1 MGWFDEQIRQRKLSD
16 QELFE
21 DSIFQMASAVLGK
34 QAAGQLNDERIITRA
49 AIGDILKYYH
59 FKTPEIPDGITDP
72 DEQLEYCLRPH
83 GLMRRNVT
91 LEEGWYKDA
100 YGPMLAFRASD
111 GTPVALLPKPFMG
124 YRFTDPDTGDTV
136 TLNKSNAKLF
146 SSEAICFYK
155 PLPLKKLKIVDL
167 VNYMKG
173 CLSSGDYVMIV
184 ALTLMVTIFGI
195 PLIKLTK
202 ALTGF
207 VLESGSGTLLVG
219 TALFMFCAILSAQLI
234 STVRELMMNRLEI
247 KTSLSVEAAMMMRLM
262 NLPANFFRKFSS
274 GELYNRFGAVGQLC
288 NLILGTVF
296 SLGLSSLSS
305 LLYVPQ
311 IFRYAPA
318 LVVPALLIIV
328 VSLAFTI
335 ISTFV
340 QMKISKKIMEKA
352 AEENGVSF
360 ALINGVQKIKLA
372 GAEKRAFARWAGVY
386 KEEAELSYDPPLFL
400 KVNTAIS
407 TAISLA
413 GTILMYTLA
422 VKSGVTPSEYIAFNM
437 AYGMVTG
444 AFSSLAAVALSVAQ
458 IKPIMD
464 MAEPILEAEP
474 ESSENKAMVTSIRG
488 NIEMSNVFF
497 RYAENTPY
505 IVKGMS
511 FRIKAGEYIAI
522 VGKTGCGKSTLIRL
536 LLGFE
541 QPERG
546 AIYYDGKDMSK
557 LDLRSL
563 RRQMGIVTQNGSLFQ
578 GDIYS
583 NIVISAPQLT
593 VDEAWEA
600 AEMAGIADDIRAMP
614 MGMQTLISEGQGGIS
629 GGQKQR
635 LMIARAIAPKPKVL
649 MFDEATSAL
658 DNRTQKQVSDAL
670 DSLKCTR
677 IVIAHR
683 LSTIKN
689 CDRILVLDKG
699 CIIEDGTYDELI
711 AKNGFFAEL
720 VERQRLDTGNDA
732 PAPDAVPEGVPAEMP
747 VILADEPPVPEA
759 SEEPSDVPAP
769 EVPEEP
775 SDAPAPEA
783 PEESSDEAVTGEGEE
798 K

>member
-1 MGWFDEQIRQRKLSD
+1 MGWFDEQIRQRKISD

-59 FKTPEIPDGITDP
+59 FKAPEIPDSIVDP
-72 DEQLEYCLRPH
+72 EDQLEYCLRPH
-83 GLMRRNVT
+83 GLMSRNVV
-91 LEEGWYKDA
+91 LEDGWHKDA

-111 GTPVALLPKPFMG
+111 GTPIALLPKPFMG
-124 YRFTDPDTGDTV
+124 YRFTDPDTGDIV
-136 TLNKSNAKLF
+136 SLNRTNSKIF
-146 SSEAICFYK
+146 SRDAICFYK
-155 PLPLKKLKIVDL
+155 PLPLKKLKIADL
-167 VNYMKG
+167 VAYMKD

-184 ALTLMVTIFGI
+184 MLTLLVTLFGI
-195 PLIKLTK
+195 PMLKITR

-207 VLESGSGTLLVG
+207 VLDSKNGTLLLG
-219 TALFMFCAILSAQLI
+219 TAIFMLCAIISSQLI

-247 KTSLSVEAAMMMRLM
+247 KTSLSVEASMMMRLM
-262 NLPANFFRKFSS
+262 NLPANFFRKYAS
-274 GELYNRFGAVGQLC
+274 GELYNRFEAVGQLC

-296 SLGLSSLSS
+296 SLGLTSLSS
-305 LLYVPQ
+305 LLYIPQ

-318 LVVPALLIIV
+318 LVVPALLIIL

-335 ISTFV
+335 LSTFV
-340 QMKISKKIMEKA
+340 QMKISKRIMEKA
-352 AEENGVSF
+352 AQENGVSF

-372 GAEKRAFARWAGVY
+372 GAEKRAFARWAGIY

-400 KVNTAIS
+400 KVNAAIS

-413 GTILMYTLA
+413 GTILMYYLA
-422 VKSGVTPSEYIAFNM
+422 VKSGVTPSEYITFNM

-444 AFSSLAAVALSVAQ
+444 AFSSLAAVALSIAQ
-458 IKPIMD
+458 IKPIME
-464 MAEPILEAEP
+464 MAEPILETEP
-474 ESSENKAMVTSIRG
+474 ESSENKSVVTSIRG
-488 NIEMSNVFF
+488 GIELSNVYF
-497 RYAENTPY
+497 RYAENMPY
-505 IVKGMS
+505 VVKGMS
-511 FRIKAGEYIAI
+511 FKIKAGEYIAI

-563 RRQMGIVTQNGSLFQ
+563 RRQMGIVTQSGGLFQ

-583 NIVISAPQLT
+583 NIVISAPHLT

-614 MGMQTLISEGQGGIS
+614 MGMQTYISEGQGGIS

-635 LMIARAIAPKPKVL
+635 LMIARAVAPKPKIL

-670 DSLKCTR
+670 DRLKCTR

-720 VERQRLDTGNDA
+720 VERQRLDVGNTA
-732 PAPDAVPEGVPAEMP
+732 PGTAAEGQVPADA
-747 VILADEPPVPEA
+747 ADEA
-759 SEEPSDVPAP
+759 SVLISDDVPAA
-769 EVPEEP
+769 EE
-775 SDAPAPEA
+775 SAADGDSKGDSLPAGETEEDT
-783 PEESSDEAVTGEGEE
+783 PEESEVKT
-798 K
+798 